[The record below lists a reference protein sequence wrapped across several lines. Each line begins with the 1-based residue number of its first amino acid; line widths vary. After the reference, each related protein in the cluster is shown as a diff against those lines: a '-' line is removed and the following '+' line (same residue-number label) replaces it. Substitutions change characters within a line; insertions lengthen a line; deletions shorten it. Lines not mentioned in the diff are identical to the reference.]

1 MFEKRICSKGG
12 KATRIDDKKVE
23 ERKVKV
29 PSLLVHILEKVKVS
43 IRLVHILEMIFSLQ
57 FFSSVYM
64 VQGKFGPG
72 RLGPRD
78 FLR

>member
-12 KATRIDDKKVE
+12 KATRIDHKKVE

-57 FFSSVYM
+57 FSTRTSIDLHLFKNDKPFDSH
-64 VQGKFGPG
+64 K
-72 RLGPRD
+72 R
-78 FLR
+78 